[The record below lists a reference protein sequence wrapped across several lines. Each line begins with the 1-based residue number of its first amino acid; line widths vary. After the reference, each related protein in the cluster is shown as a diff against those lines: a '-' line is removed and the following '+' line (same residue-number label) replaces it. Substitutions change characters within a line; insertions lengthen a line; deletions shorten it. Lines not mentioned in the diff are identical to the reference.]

1 MSLLDTFADTITR
14 SLCSIPILN
23 PIIDYFAGSSTMRIA
38 IINKGKHET
47 IIYTTPAMP
56 ARKWQTTSEALIE
69 AGFSKVDEESMSIA
83 ITKGDGG
90 KFGDICRLVEEFA
103 KGGKRDMVKN

>member
-1 MSLLDTFADTITR
+1 MFS
-14 SLCSIPILN
+14 PM
-23 PIIDYFAGSSTMRIA
+23 IDYIGGSSTMRIA
-38 IINKGKHET
+38 IINQSKHET

-69 AGFSKVDEESMSIA
+69 AGFSKVDEESISIA

-90 KFGDICRLVEEFA
+90 KFEDICRLVEEFA